1 MNRRA
6 YLGCFEFLQD
16 YFTPLGLRTCCSL
29 RLKSSFHRLALSHF
43 SCSYTHNT
51 ASMGP
56 LRYVH
61 ILSLPQL
68 GMCSPSPLQLP
79 GILFLSPSIPA
90 PPPRNPLPLRW
101 AVRGRTVAGEGCARN
116 FVNTASEA
124 HPKAEKEE
132 HSILSGLRAVEET
145 RSIQIG
151 LSSLTLRPG
160 ATLQRREW
168 GGAGGGGG
176 G

>member
-90 PPPRNPLPLRW
+90 PPPPAIPCHSDGQSEGGQL
-101 AVRGRTVAGEGCARN
+101 RGRAVPEILSILLLKHIRKLRRK
-116 FVNTASEA
+116 NTAFFQD
-124 HPKAEKEE
+124 
-132 HSILSGLRAVEET
+132 SGLWRKP
-145 RSIQIG
+145 G
-151 LSSLTLRPG
+151 LYRLGFPL
-160 ATLQRREW
+160 
-168 GGAGGGGG
+168 
-176 G
+176 